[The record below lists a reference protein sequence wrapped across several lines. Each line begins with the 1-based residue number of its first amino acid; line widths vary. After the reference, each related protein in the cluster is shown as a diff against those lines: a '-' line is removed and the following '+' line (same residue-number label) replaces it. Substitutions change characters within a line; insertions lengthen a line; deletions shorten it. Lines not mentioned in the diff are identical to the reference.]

1 VVGFDLTSIAS
12 IGSAVALLVF
22 STVTVGHFRLYRATG
37 ASIVVLVIALIA
49 TLGTLIIFC
58 TTTLVNE
65 PATAIA
71 LMVIVALAVAIDL
84 LWKRTRGLRE
94 AANETEHHDG

>member
-1 VVGFDLTSIAS
+1 VWFDLTSIAS

-22 STVTVGHFRLYRATG
+22 STVTVGHFRLYRKTG
-37 ASIVVLVIALIA
+37 ASIIVLVIALIA

-71 LMVIVALAVAIDL
+71 LLVIVVLAIVIDL
-84 LWKRTRGLRE
+84 LWKRTRGARE
-94 AANETEHHDG
+94 PATTSEVNDI